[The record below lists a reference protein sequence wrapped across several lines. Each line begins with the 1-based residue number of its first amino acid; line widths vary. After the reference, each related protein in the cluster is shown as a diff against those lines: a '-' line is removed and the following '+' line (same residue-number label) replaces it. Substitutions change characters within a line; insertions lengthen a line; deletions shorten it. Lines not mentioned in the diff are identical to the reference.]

1 MPKYDTGPT
10 RRPNETRGNTA
21 EPVMKGRNPPTTG
34 DAYHH
39 AAGGIFWYIFCSI
52 LGD

>member
-1 MPKYDTGPT
+1 MPKYDTGPA
-10 RRPNETRGNTA
+10 RMPAETQGNGVGLTT
-21 EPVMKGRNPPTTG
+21 KGGNPPTTG
-34 DAYHH
+34 ATRYR